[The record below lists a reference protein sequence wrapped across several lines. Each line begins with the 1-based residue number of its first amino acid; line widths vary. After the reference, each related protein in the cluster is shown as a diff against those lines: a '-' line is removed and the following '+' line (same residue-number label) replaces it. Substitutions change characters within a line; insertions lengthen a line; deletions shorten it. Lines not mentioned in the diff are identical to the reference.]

1 MAAVRDD
8 MVAVRCSGV
17 DRGVEVGHWFA
28 WVLQLA
34 VYVHEPNGV
43 ERERGALGIG
53 LDSNSET
60 AVAVK
65 L

>member
-1 MAAVRDD
+1 

-43 ERERGALGIG
+43 ERERGAFVGYG
-53 LDSNSET
+53 STAGWELDWT
-60 AVAVK
+60 AIARQ
-65 L
+65 LSQ